1 MPEHPEPVF
10 LPPPRLSL
18 RTRLRGSHGV
28 RSGVLVGAAT
38 LVASVAGYLFQ
49 TAAIRFVGA
58 ASYSDIATLLALTT
72 VIAVP
77 LGSVQTLLAR
87 ETAYLSALQAKAE
100 LRGFIRQVLRI
111 AVPAAVAVLAISL
124 AFSVPIEHALNIES
138 PEVVIAGLSAL
149 PFLILGAILY
159 GFLQGTQR
167 FRALAVNYSVSGL
180 ARPLLV
186 VPVLFASLG
195 AAGALGVNTLA
206 ALGAVALAV
215 YALRDLLFSRGAVA
229 PAPTTHHLK
238 VVDRREVA
246 VLMVGSLAFAS
257 LTNLD
262 IVLAS
267 YYLDSDAAGVYAAAA
282 LVGKFVLLM
291 PAAVSM
297 VLLPKAASQAASGRD
312 SRRILLLSAGVSLAI
327 TLTATAVLAVT
338 PARVMVWA
346 FGPDFAGSA
355 ELLGWF
361 GLAMTAAALVNVYLF
376 VYLAHKDLRF
386 PLLVGTA
393 AVAQV
398 VIVALWHPDPR
409 AIVLSTVICCTAVM
423 AIHEVA
429 FPNRLA
435 RLLRRRGGVVP
446 PAPPPPGPI
455 L

>member
-1 MPEHPEPVF
+1 MPEHPEPVL
-10 LPPPRLSL
+10 LPPPRLPL

-167 FRALAVNYSVSGL
+167 FRALAVNYSFSGL

-186 VPVLFASLG
+186 VPVLFAGLG

-206 ALGAVALAV
+206 ALGAVCLAA
-215 YALRDLLFSRGAVA
+215 YALRDVLFSRGGAA
-229 PAPTTHHLK
+229 PTHHLK

-386 PLLVGTA
+386 PLLVGLA

-429 FPNRLA
+429 FPNRLT